1 MPASALTDD
10 ATPPDSPPRRAHE
23 ASAKTT
29 RLRAVVAAFW
39 FTLVPAVLAG
49 AAVVSLVPRALPG
62 TGGFAAWMGTVGR
75 EYPVVLGVAL
85 FLLFAS
91 VARYWR
97 SYLPWGNLTTALPES
112 VLAAPPRARLRESV
126 ATVAVVA
133 LAAGAALGLRAWV
146 VDSYTVLSAS
156 MLPTLAP
163 GDALAGRKLAYRSP
177 QRGDV
182 IVFPA
187 PAGAPKTD
195 HERERLIKRVIGLP
209 GDRIAMIGGIP
220 IINGWHVPTCDA
232 GLYLYVAPDQ
242 DGTSLRAHLFV
253 EFLED
258 RAYLTLQAPVAREF
272 PGTYE
277 VKPGEVFVLGDNRS
291 NSADSRSW
299 NGGTGGGVALVS
311 VAARA
316 TWFLAGTH
324 LDGRVDLG
332 RLLRPLSAL
341 GARVHVEGIDADPLE
356 QAVERCLREPP
367 KATRPPASSK

>member
-1 MPASALTDD
+1 MPASAVTDD
-10 ATPPDSPPRRAHE
+10 SAPPDSHTARACATSPRTA
-23 ASAKTT
+23 

-39 FTLVPAVLAG
+39 FTIVPAVLAG
-49 AAVVSLVPRALPG
+49 AAVVRLVPRALPG
-62 TGGFAAWMGTVGR
+62 TGGFAAFMGTIGR
-75 EYPVVLGVAL
+75 EVPVVLGVAL

-91 VARYWR
+91 IARYWR
-97 SYLPWGNLTTALPES
+97 SYLPWGHLTTALPEGA
-112 VLAAPPRARLRESV
+112 VATPNRGRLRESV
-126 ATVAVVA
+126 ATVVVVA
-133 LAAGAALGLRAWV
+133 VAGGAALGLRAWV

-177 QRGDV
+177 GRGDV

-187 PAGAPKTD
+187 PAGAAMTD
-195 HERERLIKRVIGLP
+195 HEPERLIKRVIGLP
-209 GDRIAMIGGIP
+209 GDRIAMTGGIP
-220 IINGWHVPTCDA
+220 IINGWRVPTCDA

-242 DGTSLRAHLFV
+242 DGTTLRAHLFV

-258 RAYLTLQAPVAREF
+258 QAYLTLQAPAARDF

-299 NGGTGGGVALVS
+299 NGGTGSGVPLAS
-311 VAARA
+311 VTARA

-332 RLLRPLSAL
+332 RLLRPLSTL
-341 GARVHVEGIDADPLE
+341 GARLHVEGIDAGPLE

-367 KATRPPASSK
+367 KVTHPPASST